1 MRGIP
6 VPDPEEDF
14 AADASELFFDLV
26 FVFAMSRLVAHL
38 VHHPTWEGV
47 GEFALLLSLI
57 WMPWSQFTWS
67 ANAVAGN
74 SRPVRVLFLVAAVAS
89 VPMAASVTTAFG
101 DGGLSFGVSAS
112 VILAMA
118 LGTMIIGLSH
128 DPVLRASTIRYSIP
142 NWAAIVLLIA
152 GGLLD
157 DGLRVAAWIA
167 AISVILIG
175 TVRAGSDEWLVRA
188 GHFSERHSLIVIVAL
203 GETIV
208 ALGVP
213 VLTSLEAGDGV
224 PSRTGLALL
233 TAGVFAGLLWWSYFD
248 RPSPALERRHESLE
262 GGHERGRFARD
273 VYTYLHFPLVGGLL
287 LATAGLEE
295 VTVHPSDPLPT
306 AFRWMLVAGLALSLL
321 SVVAMVWRA
330 FRVVAV
336 ERVTTSAV
344 VIVVIGLA
352 LRGVDALV
360 LLVIVDIVLA
370 VMLVIEHRRVEGGPR
385 VVTSAVSSGDEHG

>member
-6 VPDPEEDF
+6 IPDPEEDF

-101 DGGLSFGVSAS
+101 DGGPAFGFSAS

-118 LGTMIIGLSH
+118 LGTMIVGLS
-128 DPVLRASTIRYSIP
+128 DEPVIRAATIRYSIP
-142 NWAAIVLLIA
+142 NWAAIALMIV
-152 GGLLD
+152 GGLVD
-157 DGLRVAAWIA
+157 DGLRVALWIA
-167 AISVILIG
+167 AISVILVG

-208 ALGVP
+208 ALGLP
-213 VLTSLEAGDGV
+213 VLTSLEAGDGL
-224 PSRTGLALL
+224 PAQTGLALL
-233 TAGVFAGLLWWSYFD
+233 AGGIFAGLLWWSYFD
-248 RPSPALERRHESLE
+248 RPSPALEHHHESLE
-262 GGHERGRFARD
+262 GGHARGRFARD
-273 VYTYLHFPLVGGLL
+273 VYTYLHFPLVAGLL

-295 VTVHPSDPLPT
+295 VTAHPSDPLPV
-306 AFRWMLVAGLALSLL
+306 AFRWMLVAGLSLSLL
-321 SVVAMVWRA
+321 SVIAMVWRA
-330 FRVVAV
+330 FRVLAV
-336 ERVTTSAV
+336 ERAVTAAV
-344 VIVVIGLA
+344 VVVLVGLV

-360 LLVIVDIVLA
+360 LLVIVDVVLV
-370 VMLVIEHRRVEGGPR
+370 VMLVIEHRRIEGGSS
-385 VVTSAVSSGDEHG
+385 VDALAVSTDDEHR

>member
-6 VPDPEEDF
+6 IPDPEEDF

-47 GEFALLLSLI
+47 GEFALLFSLI

-101 DGGLSFGVSAS
+101 DGGPSFGFSAS

-118 LGTMIIGLSH
+118 LGTMIVGLS
-128 DPVLRASTIRYSIP
+128 DEPVIRAATIRYSIP
-142 NWAAIVLLIA
+142 NWVAIVLMIA
-152 GGLLD
+152 GGLVD
-157 DGLRVAAWIA
+157 GGLRVALWIA
-167 AISVILIG
+167 AISVILVG

-208 ALGVP
+208 ALGLP
-213 VLTSLEAGDGV
+213 VLTSLEAGDGL
-224 PSRTGLALL
+224 PARTGLALL
-233 TAGVFAGLLWWSYFD
+233 AGGIFAGLLWWSYFD
-248 RPSPALERRHESLE
+248 RPSPALERHHESLE
-262 GGHERGRFARD
+262 GGHARGRFARD
-273 VYTYLHFPLVGGLL
+273 VYTYLHFPLVAGLL

-295 VTVHPSDPLPT
+295 VTAHPSDPLPV
-306 AFRWMLVAGLALSLL
+306 AFRWMLVAGLSLSLL
-321 SVVAMVWRA
+321 SVIAMVGLA
-330 FRVVAV
+330 FRVLAV
-336 ERVTTSAV
+336 ERAVTAAV
-344 VIVVIGLA
+344 VVVFVGLVFG
-352 LRGVDALV
+352 GVDALV
-360 LLVIVDIVLA
+360 LLVIVDIVLV
-370 VMLVIEHRRVEGGPR
+370 VMLVIEHRRIEGGSS
-385 VVTSAVSSGDEHG
+385 VDALAVSTDDEHR